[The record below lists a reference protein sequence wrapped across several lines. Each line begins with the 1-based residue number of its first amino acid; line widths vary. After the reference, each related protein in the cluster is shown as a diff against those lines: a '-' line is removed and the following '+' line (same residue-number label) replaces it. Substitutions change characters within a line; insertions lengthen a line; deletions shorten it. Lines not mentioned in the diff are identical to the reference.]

1 MLALAGQLH
10 HWQAEIFHGSV
21 HPDTSCSGEGDIP
34 MLYSRAFVRTVL
46 GAAIMGGFV
55 LASVPSATAALY
67 PPQQAMSPQAVQQ
80 FLSNPGALLTQF
92 PNGGPQMIAAVRD
105 LAASDPQTLD
115 ALIGLLKTATPD
127 QASAIGT
134 ALGQVALMAVGPEQA
149 YAVQIQTVVAASGN
163 TSALVAFSAV
173 VGGDIKLAATGAGG
187 GGAETPTGPGTGG
200 GGSGGGTSVNLSSFP
215 NSPDVFTP
223 TSLGGGSPG
232 SPGNT
237 PVSPSIP

>member
-1 MLALAGQLH
+1 
-10 HWQAEIFHGSV
+10 
-21 HPDTSCSGEGDIP
+21 

-46 GAAIMGGFV
+46 GAVVLGGFV
-55 LASVPSATAALY
+55 LASVPPATAALY

-80 FLSNPGALLTQF
+80 FLSNPAALLTQY
-92 PNGGPQMIAAVRD
+92 PNGGAQMITAVRD

-134 ALGQVALMAVGPEQA
+134 ALGQVALMAVGPDQA
-149 YAVQIQTVVAASGN
+149 YAIQIQTVVASSGN

-173 VGGDIKLAATGAGG
+173 VGGDIKLAATGNGGAG

-200 GGSGGGTSVNLSSFP
+200 GGGGAGTFVNLSSFP
-215 NSPDVFTP
+215 NTADSFTTAVF
-223 TSLGGGSPG
+223 GGGGIG
-232 SPGNT
+232 SPGNNT
-237 PVSPSIP
+237 PVSGTTP

>member
-1 MLALAGQLH
+1 
-10 HWQAEIFHGSV
+10 
-21 HPDTSCSGEGDIP
+21 

-46 GAAIMGGFV
+46 GAAIAGFV
-55 LASVPSATAALY
+55 LASVPPATAALY

-80 FLSNPGALLTQF
+80 FLSNPAALLTQF
-92 PNGGPQMIAAVRD
+92 PNGGAQMIAAVRD

-149 YAVQIQTVVAASGN
+149 YAIQIQTVVAASGN

-173 VGGDIKLAATGAGG
+173 VGGDIKLAATGNGGG
-187 GGAETPTGPGTGG
+187 GGAETPTGQGNAGGG
-200 GGSGGGTSVNLSSFP
+200 GGSGTVVNLSSFP
-215 NSPDVFTP
+215 NTPDVFTT

-232 SPGNT
+232 SPGTNT
-237 PVSPSIP
+237 SVSATTP